1 MDSIYLT
8 VKAPFIPNLKLLYF
22 DFLKIRFIMKNLLST
37 LFLAAIATGVRAVPV
52 SPNTLDSRSLAAKT
66 AYTVDAYGKEIA
78 AADAVEVLS
87 RGLAVDNMGTKGIAP
102 VLGFGIV
109 HAIG

>member
-1 MDSIYLT
+1 
-8 VKAPFIPNLKLLYF
+8 
-22 DFLKIRFIMKNLLST
+22 MKNLLST

-109 HAIG
+109 HAIGACKDRNGFNNNKANKACTTELN